1 MNGGGLECSACVQGS
16 IVIRRPMHVWLTIV
30 ALWLATGPLV
40 IAAIAA
46 RTAVSALRSRRSNAA
61 VREGKIHD
69 ESEEHRRN

>member
-1 MNGGGLECSACVQGS
+1 
-16 IVIRRPMHVWLTIV
+16 MHVWLTIV